1 MERKLIAIA
10 VSTALGLPMAADAV
24 EGSVSGHVNAA
35 IVKVDDG
42 DATLM
47 SGNGS
52 ETRFRFTGSEELDNG
67 MTAGVTLEVGAG
79 GGLHG
84 YGHNH
89 GHDDD
94 DMGKNEKANGSDF
107 RVRHANVSLSSAAG
121 KLTIGQQGT
130 ATSGSSYADVGS
142 TWIAGVTN
150 WCSYGISG
158 GAACTTNDASRRQVV
173 RYDSPALGPVGIAVS
188 GGNGDFWDASA
199 NISGSAGDASYN
211 LRFGFNGTDGS
222 EDVIIGGSVTVGA
235 TGVAATWSDGENA
248 DGDNDYLYVKLDHSY
263 GAGSV
268 GVYYRRGEDA
278 SGQGSLWGVGVA
290 HGLGGGATAYAGYRI
305 IDNDGADDETDG
317 VLAGVR
323 VTFN

>member
-42 DATLM
+42 DATLG

-52 ETRFRFTGSEELDNG
+52 ETRFRFTGSEELDSG
-67 MTAGVTLEVGAG
+67 LTVGVTLELGAG
-79 GGLHG
+79 GATG
-84 YGHNH
+84 YGT
-89 GHDDD
+89 G
-94 DMGKNEKANGSDF
+94 GT
-107 RVRHANVSLSSAAG
+107 RIRHANVSLSSAGG

-130 ATSGSSYADVGS
+130 ATSGSSFADVGS
-142 TWIAGVTN
+142 TWIAGATN

-158 GAACTTNDASRRQVV
+158 GPACTTNDASRRQVV
-173 RYDSPALGPVGIAVS
+173 RYDSPAIGPLGIAVS
-188 GGNGDFWDASA
+188 GGNGDFWDAGA
-199 NISGSAGDASYN
+199 TVSGSAGDASYN
-211 LRFGFNGTDGS
+211 LRLGFNGTSGS
-222 EDVIIGGSVTVGA
+222 EDVIIGGSVSVGG
-235 TGVAATWSDGENA
+235 TGVAATWSDGE
-248 DGDNDYLYVKLDHSY
+248 DGGVANEYLYVKLDHTY

-268 GVYYRRGEDA
+268 GVYYKRGENDND
-278 SGQGSLWGVGVA
+278 GKGSLWGIGVA
-290 HGLGGGATAYAGYRI
+290 HSLGGGATAYAGYRI
-305 IDNDGADDETDG
+305 IDNDNAADETDG